1 MESEL
6 QMLSRHDAHLPPLY
20 NVLLL
25 GDEARQG
32 DSSQWFPY
40 RVIQKDLSKSQGCI
54 WKHFMGYVQGCARDW
69 LKLMCL
75 FTLFL

>member
-32 DSSQWFPY
+32 DISQWFSY
-40 RVIQKDLSKSQGCI
+40 RVFQKDLTNSQGCI
-54 WKHFMGYVQGCARDW
+54 CKQIMGYVQRCVTVM
-69 LKLMCL
+69 LHLIC
-75 FTLFL
+75 

>member
-32 DSSQWFPY
+32 DSSPWFSLQSVSE
-40 RVIQKDLSKSQGCI
+40 RSDQ
-54 WKHFMGYVQGCARDW
+54 
-69 LKLMCL
+69 
-75 FTLFL
+75 FTGVYLQREHGVCPEVCQS